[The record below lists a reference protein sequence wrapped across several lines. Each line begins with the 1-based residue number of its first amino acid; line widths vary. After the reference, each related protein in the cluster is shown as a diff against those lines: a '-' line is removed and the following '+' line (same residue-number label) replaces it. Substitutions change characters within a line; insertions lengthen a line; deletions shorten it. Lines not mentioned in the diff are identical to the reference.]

1 MESSL
6 QRDSRNSD
14 VNASLRSRQPPT
26 TPGHIMSGTE
36 PKQVAICGTPAPR
49 GILTP
54 ISLDIN
60 GMTRRAIPDARK
72 RTLTDGDPTVSPYL
86 GRHHDIGNEESITWN
101 ISPHPSSENDQII
114 DSWSS
119 PSRNHDSDPR
129 STLPADP
136 ATELFMRYNAQ
147 RKGTGDDSAERCIS
161 SSATPSGTPLGR
173 SLSDSRRSVS
183 CDPEWPATVKKRRR
197 RRPEVAKILAGVDIS
212 TPSVER
218 SQNSD
223 NTTANH
229 PSLPRKLI
237 QNSPISES
245 LKPDAQ
251 SRDHN
256 ASKYQLFS
264 DGDVDDFGFN
274 SDDIDF
280 DMVDKVET
288 AQMFGPRLVV
298 QTVSRLFETVPTSAH
313 NDVAVIVSEPMDMA
327 GHQSDTG
334 LEGPSNEIPDSA
346 SPKKVDATNE
356 NGNDEFS
363 DLEEFDSAELE
374 QLMGRLEN
382 PAKIIAPKVKHLKES
397 QTIRTE
403 VLRDTQSIQRA
414 RFPRVEFKNYRR
426 LLVEDVAHGH
436 YMVKGHARL
445 EKRIQ
450 GRDEQLN
457 CLAIVILRDDWIN
470 STVDILDYINV
481 IGDFDTTGQ
490 CVIDN
495 KNGILIVHPD
505 SLVSSTI
512 VAEYFYCARK
522 SILAYRIK
530 SPTDVNR
537 STVYGTIIHELFQ
550 ECMSKSNFTTEH
562 MGNALEQ
569 TLPRHIEKLFFLD
582 EPLPVAREHV
592 REKFDIIQRWAAKF
606 VSLQPQAN
614 AILEDGRNSECNTT
628 MAVVEI
634 LDTEEHIWSPMYGL
648 KGSIDMT
655 VVVDITGQGRVT
667 VPFEIK
673 TGRNSKAII
682 HRAQTVLYTLMLADR
697 YDAEVL
703 NGILY
708 YLDLSQTLN
717 VTAMRN
723 EIRGLIMGR
732 NEIARS
738 INNPEVVLPMSKNPG
753 MCKSC
758 FSRKGCFVY
767 HKAVENGDGSTSG
780 LGSTFDEATDHINED
795 DKTFFK
801 HWDRLITL
809 EENSIAK
816 FRQEIWLMTGLER
829 ESYGRC
835 FASLRV
841 DAMRRSNI
849 SEKINKYEY
858 TFSRAE
864 QSSLQDHPSF
874 LASQI
879 SVGDP
884 IIVSDNFGHIALGAG
899 FLKEVTQD
907 TIVVS
912 LDREFD
918 SNQHAIRSTQSQSVL
933 FRVDKDEFSS
943 GMALIRNNLVQLI
956 EKDGDKKRRKLIVGK
971 EKPKFQPSIQP
982 HCLPTS
988 ERLLN
993 SDQLMAVIKVMTAC
1007 DYALILGMPGTGKTT
1022 TVSHI
1027 IETLLAQNKTIL
1039 LTSYTHTAVDNII
1052 LKVRDH
1058 CTNILRLGPLSKIH
1072 PEVKK
1077 FAHLQSEL
1085 PDNFDD
1091 LRRFYYG
1098 SQIVATT
1105 CLGINKYV
1113 LTLLHMAG
1121 KTETKQGSLIFQK
1134 RRFDYC
1140 IVDEASQITLP
1151 ICIGPLRFA
1160 DKFVLVGDHYQLS
1173 PLVRNKEAK
1182 SEGLDISLF
1191 KLLSEAHPSAVA
1203 TLEHQYRMCEEVM
1216 TLSNVLIYNGRLKC
1230 GTPEVAVRKLSVPRL
1245 QEGLDEIHSGCG
1257 GNCKSERCWIA
1268 DLLNEQTKVVFVDTD
1283 GVPAKETRKGDRIQN
1298 EIEAGLVTQFTES
1311 LVMCGVPEDSI
1322 GIISVYRAQLKLL
1335 AYRLQ
1340 KYPNLEMQTV
1350 DKFQG
1355 RDKECVI
1362 ISLVRANEELMV
1374 GDLLT
1379 DWRRL
1384 NVTFTRARSKLVIF
1398 GSKKTLMA
1406 VDMLAKFFELVESKG
1421 WVYRV
1426 PADAHLLHGP
1436 HTPDGPGRPP
1446 GGKPHRAAVKLGAA
1460 IGSRPILRDIVNE
1473 LR

>member
-1 MESSL
+1 MCDLL
-6 QRDSRNSD
+6 QRAKESRNSD
-14 VNASLRSRQPPT
+14 DNAALHSRQPPT
-26 TPGHIMSGTE
+26 TPGHVMSSTDR
-36 PKQVAICGTPAPR
+36 KQVAICGTPAPR

-60 GMTRRAIPDARK
+60 GMARRAIPDARK
-72 RTLTDGDPTVSPYL
+72 RTLTDGDPAITPYL
-86 GRHHDIGNEESITWN
+86 GRHHDVGNEESITWN

-136 ATELFMRYNAQ
+136 ATELFMRYNGQ
-147 RKGTGDDSAERCIS
+147 RTGTGDDLAERW

-173 SLSDSRRSVS
+173 SLSDLRRSVS
-183 CDPEWPATVKKRRR
+183 CDPEWPVTVKKRRR
-197 RRPEVAKILAGVDIS
+197 RRPEVAKILVGVDIS
-212 TPSVER
+212 TALVER
-218 SQNSD
+218 SKNS
-223 NTTANH
+223 NSNSTTANH
-229 PSLPRKLI
+229 PSLPTRLI
-237 QNSPISES
+237 QNSPISEP
-245 LKPDAQ
+245 LQPDSQ
-251 SRDHN
+251 NRDHN
-256 ASKYQLFS
+256 ASKYRLFN
-264 DGDVDDFGFN
+264 DGGVDEFGFN

-288 AQMFGPRLVV
+288 AQMFGLPPVV
-298 QTVSRLFETVPTSAH
+298 QSVSRPFEIVQARADNEGCDSPIFVSQPTK
-313 NDVAVIVSEPMDMA
+313 MA
-327 GHQSDTG
+327 SDRSDTG
-334 LEGPSNEIPDSA
+334 IEAPSSENPDSE
-346 SPKKVDATNE
+346 SPKKVDPGNE
-356 NGNDEFS
+356 NGIDNGNDEFS

-382 PAKIIAPKVKHLKES
+382 PVKIVAPKLKPLKES
-397 QTIRTE
+397 QTIRSE
-403 VLRDTQSIQRA
+403 ILRDTQSTQRS
-414 RFPRVEFKNYRR
+414 RFPPVECKNYRR
-426 LLVEDVAHGH
+426 LWVEDVADGH

-457 CLAIVILRDDWIN
+457 CSVIVILRDDWIN

-481 IGDFDTTGQ
+481 IGDFDSTGQ

-550 ECMSKSNFTTEH
+550 ECMSKSNFTIEH
-562 MGNALEQ
+562 MDNVLEEI
-569 TLPRHIEKLFFLD
+569 LPRHIEKLFFLD
-582 EPLPVAREHV
+582 EPLPAAREHV
-592 REKFDIIQRWAAKF
+592 REKFDIIQRWAANF
-606 VSLQPQAN
+606 VSLRPQAN
-614 AILEDGRNSECNTT
+614 GILEDARNPGCKTT

-655 VVVDITGQGRVT
+655 VTVDITGQGKVT

-673 TGRNSKAII
+673 TGRNSKTII
-682 HRAQTVLYTLMLADR
+682 HRAQTVLYTLILADR

-738 INNPEVVLPMSKNPG
+738 INNPEVVLPMSKNAG

-780 LGSTFDEATDHINED
+780 LGSLFDEATDHINED

-801 HWDRLITL
+801 HWDRLITM

-849 SEKINKYEY
+849 NEKINKYEY
-858 TFSRAE
+858 TFSRVE
-864 QSSLQDHPSF
+864 LSSFPDHPSF

-879 SVGDP
+879 SIGDP
-884 IIVSDNFGHIALGAG
+884 VIVSDNFGHIALGAG

-918 SNQHAIRSTQSQSVL
+918 SNQHAVKSTQSQRVL

-971 EKPKFQPSIQP
+971 EKPKFQPTIQP
-982 HCLPTS
+982 HYPPGS
-988 ERLLN
+988 EGLLN
-993 SDQLMAVIKVMTAC
+993 SDQLMAIDKVMTAC
-1007 DYALILGMPGTGKTT
+1007 DYALIMGMPGTGKTT

-1027 IETLLAQNKTIL
+1027 IETLLVQNKTIL
-1039 LTSYTHTAVDNII
+1039 LTSYTHTAVDNIL
-1052 LKVRDH
+1052 LKVREH
-1058 CTNILRLGPLSKIH
+1058 CTNILRLGPQSKIH

-1105 CLGINKYV
+1105 CLGINN
-1113 LTLLHMAG
+1113 
-1121 KTETKQGSLIFQK
+1121 LIFQK

-1182 SEGLDISLF
+1182 AEGLDISLF

-1230 GTPEVAVRKLSVPRL
+1230 GTPEVAVRKLPVPRL
-1245 QEGLDEIHSGCG
+1245 QQGLDEIHSGGG

-1283 GVPAKETRKGDRIQN
+1283 RVPAKETKKGDRIQN
-1298 EIEAGLVTQFTES
+1298 DIEAGLVTQFTES
-1311 LVMCGVPEDSI
+1311 LVMCGVPQDSI

-1335 AYRLQ
+1335 ANRLQ

-1362 ISLVRANEELMV
+1362 ISLVRANDELMV

-1421 WVYRV
+1421 WVYSV
-1426 PADAHLLHGP
+1426 PPDAHLLHGP
-1436 HTPDGPGRPP
+1436 RSRDGTARPA

-1460 IGSRPILRDIVNE
+1460 LWSRPILRDIVNE